1 MKKLCH
7 SILDLAQW
15 KVQVFVEI
23 VGVRK
28 FTFIMVGFVNYVVM
42 NKCEKRK
49 CEKRKRKRNKNK
61 KMTSS
66 IIR

>member
-1 MKKLCH
+1 MKKLYQ
-7 SILDLAQW
+7 SILDLTQW

-23 VGVRK
+23 VGVGK
-28 FTFIMVGFVNYVVM
+28 FTFIMMGFANYVVM

-49 CEKRKRKRNKNK
+49 CEKRNKNK